1 MKYWMY
7 VFEIMSFKSFYQ
19 LGFFSVV
26 HNYINKYDEKKWQF
40 VSVEASWLF
49 FLISKKT
56 CSHLLKQ
63 KDRSEFTR
71 EIFRPEENRIP
82 IDADLLLFHSTISG
96 KIKFTG
102 DYQSCI
108 LISAFSRSDTHSCF
122 HLLIST
128 CIWQNQ
134 LGVSDNGTQPYN
146 ECNIQIYSYNYIHI
160 PYSWTLLKY
169 KAW

>member
-1 MKYWMY
+1 MT
-7 VFEIMSFKSFYQ
+7 ICQ
-19 LGFFSVV
+19 C
-26 HNYINKYDEKKWQF
+26 
-40 VSVEASWLF
+40 VEASWLF

-56 CSHLLKQ
+56 CSDLLKQ

-108 LISAFSRSDTHSCF
+108 FKVGHSQLLSSTDKYMYLTKSTGGFPQWYSTIWMNVIYKSIVTSIYTF
-122 HLLIST
+122 H
-128 CIWQNQ
+128 
-134 LGVSDNGTQPYN
+134 
-146 ECNIQIYSYNYIHI
+146 
-160 PYSWTLLKY
+160 TLEHC
-169 KAW
+169 

>member
-1 MKYWMY
+1 MT
-7 VFEIMSFKSFYQ
+7 ICQ
-19 LGFFSVV
+19 C
-26 HNYINKYDEKKWQF
+26 
-40 VSVEASWLF
+40 VEASWLF

-56 CSHLLKQ
+56 CSYLLKQ

-122 HLLIST
+122 RLLIST

-134 LGVSDNGTQPYN
+134 LGVWPFPTMVLNHMN
-146 ECNIQIYSYNYIHI
+146 ECNIQIYSYKYIHI